1 MCRKI
6 DVSVFKGIACEAKP
20 NKNWFIWRIEFLL
33 KSMLAINIIFIG
45 KTNSCK
51 MGFFSWN
58 WYLFITELFVMHIEN
73 ARLFQANN
81 ARERSSIRRYS
92 YFLFLSI
99 NVGCQF
105 LFKSNDMMS
114 SKDIFAVWLFV
125 LLVINQKAG
134 NITILICAHMCPI
147 TTVIF

>member
-1 MCRKI
+1 
-6 DVSVFKGIACEAKP
+6 
-20 NKNWFIWRIEFLL
+20 
-33 KSMLAINIIFIG
+33 MLAINIIFIG

-51 MGFFSWN
+51 MVLSPEIDI
-58 WYLFITELFVMHIEN
+58 YSSPSCLLFVMHIEN

-81 ARERSSIRRYS
+81 ARERSSIGRYS

-114 SKDIFAVWLFV
+114 SKDIFPVWLFV